1 MNCYFNSLWD
11 IVIWLKSLQG
21 FCHVSE
27 IDVRKLIHN
36 TDNTEFSVYLAVY
49 EEESVDVSVKTRIR
63 APYNVVKMG

>member
-1 MNCYFNSLWD
+1 
-11 IVIWLKSLQG
+11 LQG